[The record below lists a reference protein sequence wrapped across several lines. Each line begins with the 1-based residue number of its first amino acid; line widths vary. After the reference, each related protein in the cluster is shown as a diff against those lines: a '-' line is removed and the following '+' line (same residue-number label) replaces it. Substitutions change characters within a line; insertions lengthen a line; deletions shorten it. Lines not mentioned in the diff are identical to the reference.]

1 MNEKEYKLLAD
12 VTDKCQKKPEFIT
25 HIINACVAGVL
36 ITEKQMREQAC
47 DMETMAVA
55 MLALLKENRA
65 QPALRK
71 QMSELA
77 LSKLS
82 KYYPNKCFMNWAHA
96 VIEDNNENS

>member
-1 MNEKEYKLLAD
+1 MDEKEYKLLAD
-12 VTDKCQKKPEFIT
+12 VQDKCRVKPEFIT
-25 HIINACVAGVL
+25 HIINACVAG
-36 ITEKQMREQAC
+36 ISSTEREMRQQAA

-77 LSKLS
+77 LSKLD
-82 KYYPNKCFMNWAHA
+82 KYYPNKTFMKWASF
-96 VIEDNNENS
+96 VITDT